1 MERDSFGGKM
11 ENIIKD
17 NGKMIKETDLEL
29 SFFQKEINMKAFG

>member
-29 SFFQKEINMKAFG
+29 NFSQKEINMKAFG